1 MAIADVLFGK
11 YNPSGK
17 LAVTCYPPDFVNQ
30 LPLNDMSVTTPP
42 GRTHMYYT
50 GDAEFTFGTGL
61 SFSKFDLEMVESAA
75 EAAGIAAATE
85 LTYTLKLKHVSGPAG
100 KRTILAF
107 WKPRAP
113 RTEPGQVPLKQK
125 LFGYAGAHLEPG
137 HDSLL
142 TFTLNTDKLAV
153 ANVGGHKMLHA
164 GDGYDIVFTDG
175 HDVTVVV
182 GLTTVGTGSRVVE
195 AYRGPE

>member
-100 KRTILAF
+100 KRTIL
-107 WKPRAP
+107 
-113 RTEPGQVPLKQK
+113 
-125 LFGYAGAHLEPG
+125 
-137 HDSLL
+137 
-142 TFTLNTDKLAV
+142 
-153 ANVGGHKMLHA
+153 
-164 GDGYDIVFTDG
+164 DGYDIVFTDG